1 MKLSVPQK
9 TVAQDQTRFRTV
21 VAGRRFGKTTL
32 AIREI
37 CYHARIPEQICW
49 AILPSYRQAK
59 MVWWDQLKT
68 RLNKLNWVK
77 KINEAELSILLKN
90 NSKICL
96 KGADGAGFENLRGSP
111 KLNFIVLDE
120 VANIPQQAWTEVL
133 RPAIADS
140 KGKALFIGTPKG
152 IGNFL
157 YDLYQEGLDT
167 TNNSWSSHAFT
178 TIQGTFV
185 SQEEIEQAR
194 RDLDKKTFEQEFM
207 ATFVTYSGLVY
218 YGFKRSE
225 NVKEFTFNKPQQII
239 HISIDMNI
247 NPMSAVCFVIVDNK
261 IIVIDEIEMFGS
273 NTDELV
279 NEIYS
284 RFPGTKIFAYPDP
297 SAKARKSSSG
307 GRTDLS
313 ILANAGF
320 IVKAPNKHM
329 PVRDRINSVNSKL
342 CNGKG
347 ERGIL
352 IHPKCKKLINCLE
365 RQIYKP
371 GTSQPDKDSGWDHM
385 NDALGYGVSYL
396 FPITRQYNAQ
406 PQLSWSVKVGN

>member
-9 TVAQDQTRFRTV
+9 SVAQDQTRFRTV

-77 KINEAELSILLKN
+77 KINEAELSIVLKN

-96 KGADGAGFENLRGSP
+96 KGADGAGFENLRGAP
-111 KLNFIVLDE
+111 KLNFLVLDE
-120 VANIPQQAWTEVL
+120 AANIPQQAWTEVL

-140 KGKALFIGTPKG
+140 KGSALFIGTPKG
-152 IGNFL
+152 VGNWL

-167 TNNSWSSHAFT
+167 TNNSYSSHTFT
-178 TIQGTFV
+178 TIQGGFV
-185 SQEEIEQAR
+185 DQKEIEEAQ
-194 RDLDKKTFEQEFM
+194 RDLDKKTFEQEFE

-225 NVKEFTFNKPQQII
+225 NVKEFRFTTPQKMI
-239 HISIDMNI
+239 HIGIDFNI
-247 NPMSAVCFVIVDNK
+247 DPISATCFVIDNNK
-261 IIVIDEIEMFGS
+261 IIVIDEIEMYGS

-297 SAKARKSSSG
+297 SARARKTSAG

-329 PVRDRINSVNSKL
+329 PVRDRINSMNSKL
-342 CNGKG
+342 CNGKS
-347 ERGIL
+347 ERGIY
-352 IHPKCKKLINCLE
+352 IHPKCKKLISCLE

-371 GTSQPDKDSGWDHM
+371 GTSQPDKDSGHDHM
-385 NDALGYGVSYL
+385 PDSLGYAISYL
-396 FPITRQYNAQ
+396 FPITRQYNVQ
-406 PQLSWSVKVGN
+406 PQLSWAVRIAK